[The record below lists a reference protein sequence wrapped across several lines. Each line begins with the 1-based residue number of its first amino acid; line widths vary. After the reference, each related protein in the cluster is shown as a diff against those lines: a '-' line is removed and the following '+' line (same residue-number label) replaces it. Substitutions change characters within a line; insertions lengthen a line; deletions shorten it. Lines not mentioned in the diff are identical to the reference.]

1 MVRREVVLNYT
12 GKIIVIIGI
21 AMLLTVICAVVYK
34 EQTVWQLL
42 MASLITIGLGGGLS
56 KAYQHNQTLNY
67 RESFAVV
74 TLGWISASIVGTLP
88 FMLTG
93 HIPSFADALFETVS
107 GFSTTGA
114 SILSDV
120 EAMPHSL
127 LFWRSLTH
135 WLGGM
140 GIIVLFISLIGGMGY
155 RANQLFKAE
164 ITGPVSDK
172 LTPRIKESARFLWIT
187 YVVLTVVLVILLL
200 AGGMSFFDALCHGLG
215 TVATG
220 GFSTKNQSIAYWD
233 SAAIQW
239 IIIMFMFLCGANFAL
254 HYQIYAK
261 RSLKQYLAD
270 REFRLY
276 SFITIVAAAIA
287 VFSINMSNGL
297 GENLRGA
304 VFQVVSVMTT
314 TGYVTMDYDQWAPV
328 GKGVLLLLML
338 IGGCAGS
345 TAGGIKVIRHLISIQ
360 RVRIEL
366 KQILHPRA
374 MISQKFGE
382 KFLDE
387 ALVTNVLQFIFLYIL
402 IALIGALIMTAL
414 GLDLLSGLS
423 ASIACLGNV
432 GPGFAAVGP
441 TVNYGFIPDVGKYVL
456 CLLMLLG
463 RLEIYTFVLLFIPDY
478 WRE

>member
-1 MVRREVVLNYT
+1 
-12 GKIIVIIGI
+12 
-21 AMLLTVICAVVYK
+21 
-34 EQTVWQLL
+34 
-42 MASLITIGLGGGLS
+42 
-56 KAYQHNQTLNY
+56 
-67 RESFAVV
+67 
-74 TLGWISASIVGTLP
+74 
-88 FMLTG
+88 
-93 HIPSFADALFETVS
+93 
-107 GFSTTGA
+107 
-114 SILSDV
+114 
-120 EAMPHSL
+120 
-127 LFWRSLTH
+127 
-135 WLGGM
+135 
-140 GIIVLFISLIGGMGY
+140 
-155 RANQLFKAE
+155 
-164 ITGPVSDK
+164 
-172 LTPRIKESARFLWIT
+172 
-187 YVVLTVVLVILLL
+187 
-200 AGGMSFFDALCHGLG
+200 
-215 TVATG
+215 
-220 GFSTKNQSIAYWD
+220 
-233 SAAIQW
+233 
-239 IIIMFMFLCGANFAL
+239 MFMFLCGANFAL